1 MNTKQ
6 AIAAAVITLMCSAA
20 FAQGEIELQHF
31 GANQTST
38 VSRAEVR
45 AEVLR
50 AQGTGE
56 LTTPL
61 EVRLAAV
68 PTKSSSVLASA
79 DRVQIRADV
88 MKARA
93 DLALSKEASMVVP
106 TAHASVRSREE
117 VRAEARAHVRSDAV
131 RSYVTTGY

>member
-6 AIAAAVITLMCSAA
+6 AITAAVITLLGSAA

-50 AQGTGE
+50 AQVSGE

-68 PTKSSSVLASA
+68 PTKSLSVLASA
-79 DRVQIRADV
+79 DRAQVRAEV
-88 MKARA
+88 MAARA
-93 DLALSKEASMVVP
+93 DLALPSEAAMLVP
-106 TAHASVRSREE
+106 TAHASARSRDE

-131 RSYVTTGY
+131 RSYVTTGH

>member
-6 AIAAAVITLMCSAA
+6 AITAAVITLMGSAA
-20 FAQGEIELQHF
+20 FAQAEIELQHF

-56 LTTPL
+56 LSTPT

-68 PTKSSSVLASA
+68 PAKSSSTFAST
-79 DRVQIRADV
+79 DRAQVRAEV
-88 MKARA
+88 IKARA
-93 DLALSKEASMVVP
+93 DLALPAEVAMSADKAAAS
-106 TAHASVRSREE
+106 TRSRQE
-117 VRAEARAHVRSDAV
+117 VREEARQYVRSDASRAGV
-131 RSYVTTGY
+131 SAGY